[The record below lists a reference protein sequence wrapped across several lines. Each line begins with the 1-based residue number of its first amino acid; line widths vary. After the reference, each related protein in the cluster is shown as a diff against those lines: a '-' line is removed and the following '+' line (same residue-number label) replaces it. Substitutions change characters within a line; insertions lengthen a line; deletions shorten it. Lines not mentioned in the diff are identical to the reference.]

1 MDERESRCRNNRG
14 EIPFAKGSIRS
25 RNSRFEYLIQKKK
38 KENREAEKIH
48 RRLFPHTPYCPPRL
62 IYSTLANRN
71 FGSNRANKS
80 RILKLELYF
89 HGE

>member
-38 KENREAEKIH
+38 KKERKSGGGKNSPT
-48 RRLFPHTPYCPPRL
+48 FVPPHSL
-62 IYSTLANRN
+62 LLSSTYILD
-71 FGSNRANKS
+71 FSKPKLRANKS